1 MKSVAAGWAL
11 SRSQVNNSWWLR
23 AALACMLTTLVG
35 LLLEHRAAPS
45 ASRDN
50 VLLTHSFGLVLP
62 LLAWAASAK
71 AFPRGLTQAVTPM
84 AQHGA
89 NRRRVA
95 LGSALYLAVGTA
107 VVTIASALLGVAL
120 GASAQASIVQDVFA
134 CLWIGALAAAG
145 YTAWFLLASTFGQ
158 RGQGRWAFL
167 LADWLL
173 GSGISGLAA
182 AWPRGH
188 VRNLLGGQAVAN
200 LEQPHAAAVLGL
212 LVMVYLTLAL
222 LRTPP

>member
-1 MKSVAAGWAL
+1 LAA
-11 SRSQVNNSWWLR
+11 
-23 AALACMLTTLVG
+23 TLVA

-50 VLLTHSFGLVLP
+50 VLLAHSFGLFVP
-62 LLAWAASAK
+62 LLACAACAR
-71 AFPRGLTQAVTPM
+71 AFPTGVTAAVTAL

-95 LGSALYLAVGTA
+95 LGSALHLAVGVTA
-107 VVTIASALLGVAL
+107 VAAASSLLGVLL
-120 GASAQASIVQDVFA
+120 GASAHSSPLQDAAA

-145 YTAWFLLASTFGQ
+145 YTAWFLLASTFGR
-158 RGQGRWAFL
+158 RGQGRWGFL

-173 GSGISGLAA
+173 GSGISSLAA

-200 LEQPHAAAVLGL
+200 LEQPHAMAVLGL